1 MYFLCFFL
9 VGNVIEAKV
18 LRALEY
24 EVSYPV
30 HAYIKQAARFVRS
43 HTMEVAVILLS
54 ALSIA
59 IALYAPR
66 IITFIRAL
74 YILRNV
80 PSPPSSGLL
89 SGHTSDLTTL
99 KR

>member
-1 MYFLCFFL
+1 MRTRSTNLAAHCAP
-9 VGNVIEAKV
+9 ISSKKPA
-18 LRALEY
+18 
-24 EVSYPV
+24 EVRP
-30 HAYIKQAARFVRS
+30 
-43 HTMEVAVILLS
+43 HTMEVAAILLS

-59 IALYAPR
+59 VALYAPR
-66 IITFIRAL
+66 IISFIRAL

-89 SGHTSDLTTL
+89 SGHASDLTTL